1 MSDFNTSNYAW
12 CTRGHTS
19 TKFKH
24 DVSQFTGSLNH
35 HRFSALSKSALTDG
49 AKFVADEL
57 QAYWLFDAI
66 ASHIDYGMAK
76 QHDMYFSTLDVH
88 DGSAKLVIDD
98 GDGNVLASQDFD
110 CTNFPYDMVDKIEIW
125 SAKANGYHVH
135 YLPSEH

>member
-1 MSDFNTSNYAW
+1 MGCDFAALNHKGNNNMSDFNTS
-12 CTRGHTS
+12 
-19 TKFKH
+19 KFKQ

-66 ASHIDYGMAK
+66 ASHIDYGMTEP
-76 QHDMYFSTLDVH
+76 HDMYFSTLDVH

-110 CTNFPYDMVDKIEIW
+110 YTDFPVDKIEIW
-125 SAKANGYHVH
+125 SAKADGYHVH

>member
-1 MSDFNTSNYAW
+1 MSDFNTS
-12 CTRGHTS
+12 
-19 TKFKH
+19 KFKQ

-66 ASHIDYGMAK
+66 ASHIDYGMADEMGV
-76 QHDMYFSTLDVH
+76 QHDMYFSKLTVH
-88 DGSAKLVIDD
+88 GGSAKLVIDD

-110 CTNFPYDMVDKIEIW
+110 YTDFPVDELEIW
-125 SAKANGYHVH
+125 SAKADGYHVH

>member
-1 MSDFNTSNYAW
+1 MSDFNTS
-12 CTRGHTS
+12 
-19 TKFKH
+19 KFKQ

-66 ASHIDYGMAK
+66 ASHIDYGMTEP
-76 QHDMYFSTLDVH
+76 HDMYFSTLDVH

-110 CTNFPYDMVDKIEIW
+110 CTNFPYAMVDKIEIW
-125 SAKANGYHVH
+125 SAKKYIYGYHVH